1 MLDNHKAL
9 RALGLEF
16 EDIVKIA
23 ANIGGSK
30 TLKSVLVNHKA
41 LTALGL
47 ESEDI
52 VNIAANGG
60 GSQAIHNFIFV
71 NEALNNKDPFLDGIS
86 VQDNTD
92 TTNGDATLNGLD
104 DSQEIQHTNIND
116 ISEDGDEPLTEQEE
130 DFVTFLSSNFGEKR
144 SFDQM
149 NNNGWASGE
158 FD

>member
-1 MLDNHKAL
+1 MLDNHEAL
-9 RALGLEF
+9 TALGFES

-23 ANIGGSK
+23 
-30 TLKSVLVNHKA
+30 T
-41 LTALGL
+41 
-47 ESEDI
+47 D
-52 VNIAANGG
+52 GG
-60 GSQAIHNFIFV
+60 GLQAIHKILFV

-104 DSQEIQHTNIND
+104 DSQEIQPTNIND

-149 NNNGWASGE
+149 NNNG
-158 FD
+158 